1 MIKELE
7 GYENTIVP
15 YPELVAKIN
24 ECIRA
29 LNTVESPATGEHSGG
44 SGTGNKPSAPCPLC
58 GIYRCPSCRRPITL
72 EMGGICECGWSQRT
86 SA

>member
-44 SGTGNKPSAPCPLC
+44 SGTGNKQSTPCSYCEGAVRQLDMNFCQKC
-58 GIYRCPSCRRPITL
+58 GRVL
-72 EMGGICECGWSQRT
+72 
-86 SA
+86 